1 MVFTL
6 VIVKDSRILKEERQA
21 KKATEVAMPQN
32 KENEVLVEGALTNLK
47 PSLIQVR
54 FREFGSNI
62 AT

>member
-32 KENEVLVEGALTNLK
+32 KEINPEVLVSTYDIN
-47 PSLIQVR
+47 
-54 FREFGSNI
+54 FRNI
-62 AT
+62 